1 MNRGTPRVECSSL
14 FLLRHKFPR
23 FLPSD
28 DPFPPTSRRNLS
40 REARCRNSRDIS
52 RQPAPSPPRYTSPL
66 PPTKRPAP
74 DVAGAAPPG
83 RAAVAIPQQQFWRP
97 VAQRGKKPAVA
108 LGGRGAPVAERDAAA
123 AVENIAGFE
132 VAAGERG
139 RNGTCGGDDG
149 IEGRRGLRGFRGEC
163 TSFPTRSEGEGKRRR
178 GRGERD

>member
-1 MNRGTPRVECSSL
+1 M
-14 FLLRHKFPR
+14 
-23 FLPSD
+23 
-28 DPFPPTSRRNLS
+28 
-40 REARCRNSRDIS
+40 
-52 RQPAPSPPRYTSPL
+52 
-66 PPTKRPAP
+66 
-74 DVAGAAPPG
+74 
-83 RAAVAIPQQQFWRP
+83 
-97 VAQRGKKPAVA
+97 A

-178 GRGERD
+178 VKGERE